1 MDNNQLNMRRRNQQ
15 PDDNRKDNFIV
26 LRNWLNII
34 FMVGALVGVG
44 FYIFSDQTTGII
56 IVLAAMIF
64 KMVEAALRFIR

>member
-1 MDNNQLNMRRRNQQ
+1 MRRRNQQ